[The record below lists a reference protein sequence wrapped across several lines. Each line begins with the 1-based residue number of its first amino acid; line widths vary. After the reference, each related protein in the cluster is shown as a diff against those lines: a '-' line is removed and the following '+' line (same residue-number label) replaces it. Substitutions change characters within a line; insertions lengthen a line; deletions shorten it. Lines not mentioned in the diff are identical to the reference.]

1 VKAAPIT
8 VDDYRQLAKRRLP
21 RLVFDYLEGG
31 AEDEQGLDY
40 NRAALTAH
48 KFKPRRLID
57 VATRSQATTLFGKTL
72 PTPLVIAPTGLN
84 GLFWPQGDLVLAKAA
99 ERAGIPFILS
109 TASTMSIE
117 EVARHS
123 GGDRWF
129 QLYVVHRDLADSL
142 VERAR
147 DADYS
152 TLVLT
157 ADVAVNGLRER
168 DLRNGF
174 GLPVRYSLKTLIDG
188 AIHPRWSASL
198 LRVGMPQLANFATAD
213 TPGVEAQAALMSRRM
228 DASFDWPDLARLR
241 DRWPGRLLVKGL
253 LDPRDAKRCLDL
265 GVDGVVLS
273 NHGGR
278 QLDAAVSSID
288 VLAETAA
295 LAAPAT
301 ILVDSGFR
309 RGADV
314 VKALALGADAILL
327 GRATLYGLAARG
339 GVGVDDVIR
348 ILMSEIDRTLALVG
362 CASLDDLSPDL
373 LFEDRHRQRG

>member
-1 VKAAPIT
+1 MTTAPIT
-8 VDDYRQLAKRRLP
+8 VEDYRRLAKRRLP

-31 AEDEQGLDY
+31 AEDEAGLDH
-40 NRAALTAH
+40 NRAALAAL

-57 VATRSQATTLFGKTL
+57 VAARSQATTLLGRAQ

-84 GLFWPQGDLVLAKAA
+84 GLFWPEGDLVLAKAA
-99 ERAGIPFILS
+99 ERAGIPFMLS

-117 EVARHS
+117 EVARRS

-129 QLYVVHRDLADSL
+129 QLYVIHRDLADTL

-147 DADYS
+147 AADYS

-198 LRVGMPQLANFATAD
+198 VRGGMPELANFATAD
-213 TPGVEAQAALMSRRM
+213 APGVEAQAALMNRRM
-228 DASFDWPDLARLR
+228 DASFDWSDLARLR

-253 LDPRDAKRCLDL
+253 LDPKDAARCVDL

-278 QLDAAVSSID
+278 QLDAAMSPID

-295 LAAPAT
+295 LVAPAA
-301 ILVDSGFR
+301 ILIDSGFR

-314 VKALALGADAILL
+314 VKAIALGADTVLL

-339 GVGVDDVIR
+339 GPGVDDVLR

-362 CASLDDLSPDL
+362 CASLDSLSPDL
-373 LFEDRHRQRG
+373 LSDDRRRQAK